1 VSAAELAKAKQQL
14 ASSMKARKHL
24 ERSYEAQLQSLMQF
38 VSRLSKVCKGVDRI
52 LDNRL
57 ASLRTALKK
66 NPDIGNIT
74 PLINDISGLLIQQ
87 ESRNAG
93 NIKSTKASITLAGKV
108 LQKQKGLAPQLRRDL
123 RALLTTVDD
132 TPTSMH
138 EFLPIL
144 DKLVNL
150 YQQAFTDKQSGIDDP
165 SIDDDKTAT
174 SEQSPESIEDDPQD
188 DIFGQKIS
196 LQLINLISELA
207 FEGDHAR
214 KIDNIRQSL
223 VNNESI
229 PHLVDASIDV
239 IKLIISSMSEERVS
253 AQHFLL
259 SINDALSGVHNA
271 VVHSLNKSRQV
282 SEEMA
287 ELDKT
292 ISKQIKEL
300 SDNTVSATSL
310 DDLKSL
316 VSTKL
321 SNITSAISSKE
332 ELERSEKESLLQSLT
347 VMESRLGD
355 VEKEAE
361 QYKRHLADQKFKSL
375 QDVLTK
381 LPNRAA
387 LEERMEI
394 EFKRW
399 ERYGYPL
406 CVGVVD
412 IDFFKRINDNYG
424 HSAGDKTLKVIA
436 TALKKSLRTT
446 DFIARFGGEEFVMLF
461 PESKLSDMAAPLNKI
476 RAIIKKIPFKFKNKD
491 VSITISIGVT
501 EFRKGDNPLQVF
513 DRADD
518 ALYDAKNSGRDK
530 VVIKS

>member
-1 VSAAELAKAKQQL
+1 MSAAELSKVKQQL
-14 ASSMKARKHL
+14 AASLKARKHL
-24 ERSYEAQLQSLMQF
+24 ERSYEVQLQALMQF
-38 VSRLSKVCKGVDRI
+38 VARLSKVCKGVDRI

-66 NPDIGNIT
+66 NPDVTNIT
-74 PLINDISGLLIQQ
+74 PLINDISVLLIQQ
-87 ESRNAG
+87 ESRNAS
-93 NIKSTKASITLAGKV
+93 NIKSTQSSIIVAGKV

-123 RALLTTVDD
+123 RALLGTVDD

-150 YQQAFTDKQSGIDDP
+150 YQDAYTNRTGNNTEVELEDEASP
-165 SIDDDKTAT
+165 A
-174 SEQSPESIEDDPQD
+174 SEQDDEL
-188 DIFGQKIS
+188 GQKIS
-196 LQLINLISELA
+196 IQLMNLISELA
-207 FEGDHAR
+207 FEGEHAK

-229 PHLVDASIDV
+229 PKLVDASLDV

-259 SINDALSGVHNA
+259 SINDALSGVHQA
-271 VVHSLNKSRQV
+271 VVSSLVKSREVGEQ
-282 SEEMA
+282 MA
-287 ELDKT
+287 KLDKT
-292 ISKQIKEL
+292 ISNQIQEL
-300 SDNTVSATSL
+300 SDNAISATSL
-310 DDLKSL
+310 DDLKVM
-316 VSTKL
+316 VSTRL
-321 SNITSAISSKE
+321 SAITDAINDKE
-332 ELERSEKESLLQSLT
+332 ELERSEKTALLESLN
-347 VMESRLGD
+347 VMESRLSD

-394 EFKRW
+394 EYKRW
-399 ERYGYPL
+399 QRYDYSL
-406 CVGVVD
+406 CVAVID
-412 IDFFKRINDNYG
+412 IDFFKRINDSFG

-446 DFIARFGGEEFVMLF
+446 DFIARFGGEEFVVLF
-461 PESKLSDMAAPLNKI
+461 PETKLNEMAAPLNLSLI
-476 RAIIKKIPFKFKNKD
+476 HI
-491 VSITISIGVT
+491 
-501 EFRKGDNPLQVF
+501 
-513 DRADD
+513 
-518 ALYDAKNSGRDK
+518 
-530 VVIKS
+530 

>member
-1 VSAAELAKAKQQL
+1 MSAAELAKVKQQL
-14 ASSMKARKHL
+14 ASSLKARKHL

-57 ASLRTALKK
+57 ATLRTALKK
-66 NPDIGNIT
+66 NPDITNIT
-74 PLINDISGLLIQQ
+74 PLINDVSGLLIQQ
-87 ESRNAG
+87 ESRNAT
-93 NIKSTKASITLAGKV
+93 NIKSTQASIIVAGKV
-108 LQKQKGLAPQLRRDL
+108 LQKQRGLAPQLRRDL
-123 RALLTTVDD
+123 RALLAQVED
-132 TPTSMH
+132 TPSSMH

-144 DKLVNL
+144 DTLVNL
-150 YQQAFTDKQSGIDDP
+150 YQQAYSAKSDGND
-165 SIDDDKTAT
+165 AVV
-174 SEQSPESIEDDPQD
+174 EESKHQLDQVDTEDEDDEL
-188 DIFGQKIS
+188 GQKIS
-196 LQLINLISELA
+196 LELINLISELA

-223 VNNESI
+223 VDNDSI
-229 PHLVDASIDV
+229 PQLMDASLDV

-259 SINDALSGVHNA
+259 SINDALSGVHSA
-271 VVHSLNKSRQV
+271 VINSLNKSREI

-292 ISKQIKEL
+292 ISKQIREL
-300 SDNTVSATSL
+300 SENTVSATSL
-310 DDLKSL
+310 DDLKTL

-321 SNITSAISSKE
+321 SAITKAISAKE
-332 ELERSEKESLLQSLT
+332 DLERSEKTALLDSLT
-347 VMESRLGD
+347 VMENRLSD

-387 LEERMEI
+387 FEERMEI

-399 ERYGYPL
+399 QRYGYPL
-406 CVGVVD
+406 CMAVID
-412 IDFFKRINDNYG
+412 IDFFKRINDSYG

-436 TALKKSLRTT
+436 NALKKSLRTT
-446 DFIARFGGEEFVMLF
+446 DFIARFGGEEFVVLF
-461 PESKLSDMAAPLNKI
+461 PETKLSEMEAPLNKI
-476 RAIIKKIPFKFKNKD
+476 RSIVKKIPFKFKNKD

-501 EFRKGDNPLQVF
+501 GFKQKDNPLQVF
-513 DRADD
+513 DRADA
-518 ALYDAKNSGRDK
+518 ALYEAKNSGRDK
-530 VVIKS
+530 VVIKA